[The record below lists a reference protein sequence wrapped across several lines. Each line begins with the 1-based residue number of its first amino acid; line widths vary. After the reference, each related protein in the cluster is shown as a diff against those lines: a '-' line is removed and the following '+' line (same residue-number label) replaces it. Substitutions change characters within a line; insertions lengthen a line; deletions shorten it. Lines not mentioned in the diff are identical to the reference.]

1 MPQFLSARTNMVD
14 SQIHPMGVVSEPIL
28 NAFRTVQRE
37 KFIPEDKKAI
47 AYNDEDLPIGNGRY
61 LMEPVTHAR
70 LVQAALPTPKDVVLD
85 VACGAG
91 YSSAIFAKLVSHVVA
106 SDPDAK
112 LLAHAEKQWAE
123 NKLGNIVPHQGAF
136 EDGNQTMAPYS
147 LIFIN
152 GAVSA
157 VSQQLFDQL
166 APEGR
171 LLAVIR
177 KGGDKMGRAV
187 LFVKSAQ
194 GTISERV
201 LFDAGIPWLPG
212 QEPRNGFVF

>member
-1 MPQFLSARTNMVD
+1 MVD
-14 SQIHPMGVVSEPIL
+14 SQIHTMGVVSEPVL

-37 KFIPEDKKAI
+37 KFVPEDKRAI

-70 LVQAALPTPKDVVLD
+70 MMQAALPTQTDVVLD
-85 VACGAG
+85 VACGTG

-123 NKLGNIVPHQGAF
+123 AKLGNVVPHQGVF
-136 EDGNQTMAPYS
+136 DGGNPTMAPYT

-157 VSQQLFDQL
+157 VSQQLFGQL
-166 APEGR
+166 APGGR
-171 LLAVIR
+171 LIAVIR
-177 KGGDKMGRAV
+177 KEGDKMGRAV
-187 LFVKSAQ
+187 LFMKSAQ
-194 GTISERV
+194 GSVSERI